1 MLSFSYL
8 GLFRFFKDFSQIV
21 ESSVFAI
28 LQNMME
34 NGVFEGQLQFWN
46 LFLFGLSQ
54 SDIIRQNVLFFNLE
68 VDFLVV

>member
-8 GLFRFFKDFSQIV
+8 GLFRFFKDFRQIV
-21 ESSVFAI
+21 ESPVFAI